1 MRVPVLCGSTFGLCA
16 VLAGGMIAAQDAE
29 TARQTATAAAEAP
42 IRANVA
48 AFEKAFNIHDAKAVA
63 MLFSPEAQII
73 DEGGNTV
80 QGRKEIEQVFA
91 GIFADEPK
99 SKIQIKIESIR
110 YIGTAL
116 AVETGSTKTT
126 HGEGETAESSRYTVV
141 HVKARDGKWLMALA
155 RDTEGDQATSP
166 EQLTQLEWLIG
177 DWINESPE
185 SLVKTSFRWA
195 DNKNFILGEFTVQI
209 AGRPAMSGTQRIGW
223 DPVAKKVRSWVFDS
237 QGGFSEGSWTR
248 VADQWIA
255 KSNGVTHDGKFA
267 SLTNVYSRIN
277 RDRFAIASH
286 DRVVGDEMLPDVDKI
301 MVVRVPPKPAGK

>member
-1 MRVPVLCGSTFGLCA
+1 
-16 VLAGGMIAAQDAE
+16 MIAAQDVE
-29 TARQTATAAAEAP
+29 TARQTATAAAKKETPVSTTSTQTAGEAA
-42 IRANVA
+42 IRVNVA
-48 AFEKAFNIHDAKAVA
+48 AFEKAYNNHDAKAVA
-63 MLFSPEAQII
+63 ALFAPEAQII

-80 QGRKEIEQVFA
+80 QGRKQIEQVFA

-110 YIGTAL
+110 LIGTAL

-126 HGEGETAESSRYTVV
+126 HAEGETAEDSRYTVL
-141 HVKARDGKWLMALA
+141 HVKTREGKWLMALA
-155 RDTEGDQATSP
+155 RDTEGDKPSSH
-166 EQLTQLEWLIG
+166 EKLTQLEWLIG
-177 DWINESPE
+177 DWVNESPE

-195 DNKNFILGEFTVQI
+195 DNKNFILGKFTLHI